1 MNLNTNTLNVIK
13 VIGKKDFTET
23 FKSFGVYIMLG
34 IIFLI
39 SFIGLYALSE
49 VGKGENVNILFGM
62 SAETSALINSLFMFA
77 VVFVSFLY
85 IGISSVTA
93 IAKEKQERTIELLFY
108 APVDEFSFIAG
119 KFLGKISTYLLI
131 LLLSALFFILLCFAF
146 SIQIN
151 IIDILKV
158 AVLSVFLI
166 SCAIAG
172 GLFLSTLSSNVTT
185 SIFVLI
191 GVTIFLTIIQ
201 IIGSVLNFL
210 PLDPTSLTGILKD
223 GISKIL
229 ALIQYISPFSYY
241 DIGAGAIGK
250 NDNTGLFLS
259 MLYSV
264 AYSLIFLMLSIIVL
278 MKKGVKQ

>member
-1 MNLNTNTLNVIK
+1 MNINTNTLNVIK

-23 FKSFGVYIMLG
+23 FKSFGAYIVLF
-34 IIFLI
+34 IIFLF
-39 SFIGLYALSE
+39 SFIGLYILSE
-49 VGKGENVNILFGM
+49 VGKGKNVNILYGM
-62 SAETSALINSLFMFA
+62 DAETSAIVNALFMF
-77 VVFVSFLY
+77 VVVLISFLY

-108 APVDEFSFIAG
+108 SPVDEFSFIVG

-131 LLLSALFFILLCFAF
+131 LLLSTMFFILLCFAF

-185 SIFVLI
+185 SIFILI
-191 GVTIFLTIIQ
+191 GVTIFLTVIEG
-201 IIGSVLNFL
+201 IGGILNFI
-210 PLDPTSLTGILKD
+210 PFDPTSLIGILKD
-223 GISKIL
+223 GVSKIL
-229 ALIQYISPFSYY
+229 SLTQYISPFSYY
-241 DIGAGAIGK
+241 GLGADAIGK
-250 NDNTGLFLS
+250 NDNMKLFLS
-259 MLYSV
+259 MLYST

-278 MKKGVKQ
+278 MKKGIK

>member
-1 MNLNTNTLNVIK
+1 MNLNANTLNVIK

-151 IIDILKV
+151 ITGILKV

-166 SCAIAG
+166 SCVIAG
-172 GLFLSTLSSNVTT
+172 GLFLSALSSNVTT

-191 GVTIFLTIIQ
+191 GVTIFLTVIQ
-201 IIGSVLNFL
+201 IIGGVLNFL

-241 DIGAGAIGK
+241 DIGADAIGK
-250 NDNTGLFLS
+250 NDNTQLFLS

-264 AYSLIFLMLSIIVL
+264 AYSLVFLMLSIIVL
-278 MKKGVKQ
+278 MKKRIK

>member
-1 MNLNTNTLNVIK
+1 MNINTNTLNVIK

-23 FKSFGVYIMLG
+23 FKSFGVYIVLF
-34 IIFLI
+34 IIFLF
-39 SFIGLYALSE
+39 SFIGLYIFSE
-49 VGKGENVNILFGM
+49 VGKGENVNILYGM
-62 SAETSALINSLFMFA
+62 GAETSAIVNGFFMFA
-77 VVFVSFLY
+77 VVLISFLY

-108 APVDEFSFIAG
+108 SPVDEFSFIVG

-131 LLLSALFFILLCFAF
+131 LLLSTMFFILLCFAF

-191 GVTIFLTIIQ
+191 GVTIFLTIIEG
-201 IIGSVLNFL
+201 IGGILNFI
-210 PLDPTSLTGILKD
+210 PFDPASLTGILKD
-223 GISKIL
+223 SISKIL
-229 ALIQYISPFSYY
+229 SLTHYISPFSYY
-241 DIGAGAIGK
+241 DMGADAIGK
-250 NDNTGLFLS
+250 NDNTKLFLS
-259 MLYSV
+259 MLYST

-278 MKKGVKQ
+278 MKKGIK